1 MKIKQFNELFKN
13 ESPKKILDLFSASK
27 IYLTDKQIDRVLDE
41 KNKQENWKRDYVVHD
56 EFLKKRYGFF
66 YKLKKKLRK
75 IYEKI
80 YKRFK
85 I

>member
-1 MKIKQFNELFKN
+1 MRANTFNKLLKEKG
-13 ESPKKILDLFSASK
+13 PKKILDLFSSSE

-41 KNKQENWKRDYVVHD
+41 KNKQENWKRDYVVHE

>member
-1 MKIKQFNELFKN
+1 MRANAFNKLLKEKG
-13 ESPKKILDLFSASK
+13 PKKILDLFSSSE

-41 KNKQENWKRDYVVHD
+41 KNKQENWKRDYVVHE

-66 YKLKKKLRK
+66 YNLKKKLRK
-75 IYEKI
+75 IYERI

>member
-13 ESPKKILDLFSASK
+13 ESPKKILDLFSSSE

-41 KNKQENWKRDYVVHD
+41 KNKQENWKRDYVVHE
-56 EFLKKRYGFF
+56 EFLKKRYCFF
-66 YKLKKKLRK
+66 YKSKKKLRK
-75 IYEKI
+75 IYDRI

>member
-1 MKIKQFNELFKN
+1 MRANAFNKLLKEKG
-13 ESPKKILDLFSASK
+13 PKKILDLFSSSE

-41 KNKQENWKRDYVVHD
+41 KNKQENWKRDYVVHE

-66 YKLKKKLRK
+66 YKTKKKLRK
-75 IYEKI
+75 IYERI

>member
-1 MKIKQFNELFKN
+1 MRANAFNKLLKEKG
-13 ESPKKILDLFSASK
+13 PKKILDLFSSSE

-41 KNKQENWKRDYVVHD
+41 KNKQENWKRDYVVHE

-75 IYEKI
+75 IYERI

>member
-1 MKIKQFNELFKN
+1 MRANAFNKLLKEKG
-13 ESPKKILDLFSASK
+13 PKKILDLFSSSE

-75 IYEKI
+75 IYERI

>member
-1 MKIKQFNELFKN
+1 MRANAFNKLLKEKG
-13 ESPKKILDLFSASK
+13 PKKILDLFSSSE

-41 KNKQENWKRDYVVHD
+41 KNKQENWKRDYVVHE

>member
-1 MKIKQFNELFKN
+1 MRANAFNKLLKEKG
-13 ESPKKILDLFSASK
+13 PKKLLDLFSSSK

-41 KNKQENWKRDYVVHD
+41 KNKQENWKRDYVIHE

>member
-1 MKIKQFNELFKN
+1 MRANAFNKLLKEKG
-13 ESPKKILDLFSASK
+13 PKKILDLFSSSE

-66 YKLKKKLRK
+66 YKSKKKLRK
-75 IYEKI
+75 IYERI

>member
-1 MKIKQFNELFKN
+1 MRANAFNKLLKEKG
-13 ESPKKILDLFSASK
+13 PKKILDLFSSSE

-66 YKLKKKLRK
+66 YKSKKKLRK